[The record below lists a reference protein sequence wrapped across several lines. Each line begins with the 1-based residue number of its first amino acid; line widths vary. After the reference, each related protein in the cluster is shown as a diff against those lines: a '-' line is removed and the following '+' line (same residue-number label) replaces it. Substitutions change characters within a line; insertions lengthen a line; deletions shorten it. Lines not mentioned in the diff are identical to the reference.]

1 MIRLRQVAW
10 VAADLEAA
18 AASVM
23 EALDL
28 EVCYVDPGVGAFGL
42 ENRLFCVGD
51 QFLEI
56 VSPVKEN
63 TTAGR
68 FLDKRAV
75 EAAGY
80 MVIFQ
85 TTADLDSVRSGA
97 EELDVRIV
105 FEAPGGNVDDGTA
118 IHGIHFHPADVGGA
132 IVSID
137 RCDNDAE
144 WAWAGPSWRD
154 HVRTDV
160 VSALTGLTIETPDP
174 SGTATKW
181 AQLLGADSDSA
192 DSDSADSGPAVV
204 HVDGAEIRFVEGDR
218 GVVGLDFAGTT
229 SSAFDL
235 LGADVRV
242 SG

>member
-1 MIRLRQVAW
+1 MIRLRQIAW
-10 VAADLEAA
+10 VAADLEAGSA
-18 AASVM
+18 DV
-23 EALDL
+23 ENHLGL
-28 EVCYVDPGVGAFGL
+28 EVCYVDPGVGVFGL

-56 VSPVKEN
+56 VSPVEER

-68 FLDKRAV
+68 LLDKRGVASS
-75 EAAGY
+75 GY

-85 TTADLDSVRSGA
+85 TTADLDSVRSA
-97 EELDVRIV
+97 ASDLDTRIV
-105 FEAPGGNVDDGTA
+105 FEAPGGNADDGTA

-137 RCDNDAE
+137 RCDNEAE

-174 SGTATKW
+174 AGTAAKW
-181 AQLLGADSDSA
+181 AQLLGAEA
-192 DSDSADSGPAVV
+192 DEACLK
-204 HVDGAEIRFVEGDR
+204 VDGALIRFVEGDR
-218 GVVGLDFAGTT
+218 GLVGLDFLGTAN
-229 SSAFDL
+229 SEFEL
-235 LGADVRV
+235 LGTDVRV
-242 SG
+242 RG